1 MPPVRMNI
9 SLIRTPSL
17 PHVYHHVGVC
27 VVDFEHYYSSE
38 LDQLVY
44 WQQSCSS
51 DPPAR
56 RGHAP
61 ITAAP
66 ITQPHVTRWFVS
78 FAVIGRESPADP
90 QEQGRTQFY

>member
-9 SLIRTPSL
+9 SLIRTPCL

-44 WQQSCSS
+44 WQQL
-51 DPPAR
+51 
-56 RGHAP
+56 
-61 ITAAP
+61 
-66 ITQPHVTRWFVS
+66 FL
-78 FAVIGRESPADP
+78 
-90 QEQGRTQFY
+90 